1 MFNEVARLREQ
12 SGPDDGRGRGRG
24 LRFLVCLWLMSAEL
38 IVKMIMD
45 CKDVEVMMVRFMT
58 IGLGSDGCGAGD
70 GGNETHGAG
79 YLLGGEN
86 DGDFAVVL
94 G

>member
-1 MFNEVARLREQ
+1 
-12 SGPDDGRGRGRG
+12 
-24 LRFLVCLWLMSAEL
+24 
-38 IVKMIMD
+38 
-45 CKDVEVMMVRFMT
+45 MVRFMT
-58 IGLGSDGCGAGD
+58 IGLGSDHCGAGD
-70 GGNETHGAG
+70 GGNETHGADVG